1 MNELTPMSDKTII
14 KLSGINKT
22 YQVGNQPL
30 HALCDIQ
37 LDIQQGEYISL
48 MGPSGSGKSTLLNM
62 IGLLDR
68 PDNGQYQLL
77 GSNTELLAEELRAK
91 LRRDHIGFVFQSFHL
106 IPRLTA
112 LENVEVPLMLSGT
125 APKIRRD
132 KATALLTELGLGE
145 HLNQLP
151 RQLSG
156 GQLQRVGIARAL
168 ITEPALLLADEPT
181 GNLDQKSGHEVTQ
194 ILERYN
200 HNGITLLV
208 VTHDQALG
216 KRAARQL
223 SMVDGRIVK
232 DLNAVATA
240 NDSKVEP
247 A

>member
-1 MNELTPMSDKTII
+1 MTDETMSTNPII

-68 PDNGQYQLL
+68 PDSGQYQLL

-91 LRRDHIGFVFQSFHL
+91 LRRNHIGFVFQSFHL

-125 APKIRRD
+125 APKIRRA

-200 HNGITLLV
+200 NNGITLLV
-208 VTHDQALG
+208 VTHDQNLG
-216 KRAARQL
+216 KRATRQL
-223 SMVDGRIVK
+223 SMVDGRIIK
-232 DLNAVATA
+232 DLNAIATA
-240 NDSKVEP
+240 NDNE
-247 A
+247 AELA